1 MHTCYVSSTLLK
13 VNLQGTGL
21 SKPKDGIRQEY
32 FPGMASQK
40 PTHPN
45 EKHFYLPS

>member
-13 VNLQGTGL
+13 VSLQATGL

-32 FPGMASQK
+32 LPGMASQK
-40 PTHPN
+40 PTYPN
-45 EKHFYLPS
+45 ERHFYLPC